1 VYVLELQI
9 VTTLQKL
16 INNIYFVLV
25 IRIILQSKRDTM
37 TQEKKRNNR
46 RRQQADNLLSA
57 STEMGHVPP
66 QAVDVEAAVLGAM
79 MVNPDSVDA
88 AIEIL
93 NEKCFYDLKHRSI
106 FEAMLELYSERSPI
120 DMLTVIDRLKQKG
133 NLAVVG
139 GPAMLAGLTTT
150 VGTGATV
157 EYYVRILQQK
167 AIQPN
172 LIEAAYGILKDAF
185 NETVTVD
192 ELIHNSSE
200 SVFSAISGNEKNPY
214 QHVGEV
220 VNRSMDRIQFVQST
234 TGITGVHSG
243 FTELDKYTMGW
254 QKGNLIIL
262 GARPSVGKTAFALNL
277 ARNAAVEFGHGV
289 AIFSLEMTDVELTDR
304 LIASE
309 SGISAD
315 KLKGKVK
322 MVPEEWVVLEQS
334 LKKLVKAP
342 LYIDQTPGITLTDFV
357 AKARRLV
364 REKGVEIIFVDYL
377 QLMHSGKPQAGGF
390 SKVQEVTEISN
401 TLKTTAKDL
410 GIPIVAL
417 AQLNRNLMAR
427 AGSNGKPVLSDLKD
441 SGSIEQDADMVIFIH
456 RPGML
461 GMSEDL
467 SEAEIIIAKNRSGQV
482 GSIPMRYNGD
492 LVRFEDAKPL
502 FYESKINDGMQYGKQ
517 PKSGNKAYDPYS
529 EPIPPP
535 YNPFDHSN
543 DFLQNDFSL

>member
-1 VYVLELQI
+1 
-9 VTTLQKL
+9 
-16 INNIYFVLV
+16 
-25 IRIILQSKRDTM
+25 M
-37 TQEKKRNNR
+37 TQTTKRTYR
-46 RRQQADNLLSA
+46 KRQQADDLLSA
-57 STEMGHVPP
+57 SSEMGNVPP

-93 NEKCFYDLKHRSI
+93 NEKCFYDIRHRYI
-106 FEAMLELYSERSPI
+106 FEAMSQLYTERSPI
-120 DMLTVIDRLKQKG
+120 DMLTVVERLRVKG
-133 NLAVVG
+133 NLDEVG
-139 GPAMLAGLTTT
+139 GPAKIATLTQA
-150 VGTGATV
+150 VGTGANV

-167 AIQPN
+167 SIQRN
-172 LIEAAYGILKDAF
+172 LIEASYGILKSAF
-185 NETVTVD
+185 DETVTVD
-192 ELIHNSSE
+192 DLVHQASE
-200 SVFSAISGNEKNPY
+200 SIYSAISGNEKNPY
-214 QHVGEV
+214 KHVGEV
-220 VNRSMDRIQFVQST
+220 VNLSMERIQAVQST
-234 TGITGVHSG
+234 TGVTGVHSG

-254 QKGNLIIL
+254 QKGNLIVL

-289 AIFSLEMTDVELTDR
+289 AIFSLEMTNVELTDR

-315 KLKGKVK
+315 KLKGKIK
-322 MVPEEWVVLEQS
+322 MVPDEWVILEQS
-334 LKKLVKAP
+334 LKRLVKAP
-342 LYIDQTPGITLTDFV
+342 LYIDETPGITLTDFV

-377 QLMHSGKPQAGGF
+377 QLMQSGKPQSGGF

-410 GIPIVAL
+410 KIPIIAL
-417 AQLNRNLMAR
+417 AQLNRNLMSR

-441 SGSIEQDADMVIFIH
+441 SGSIEQDADMVLFIH
-456 RPGML
+456 RPGMI

-492 LVRFEDAKPL
+492 LVRFEDARPL
-502 FYESKINDGMQYGKQ
+502 LYESAMNADI
-517 PKSGNKAYDPYS
+517 PV
-529 EPIPPP
+529 PPP
-535 YNPFDHSN
+535 TQDPAPASYNPLEEFA
-543 DFLQNDFSL
+543 QNDFEQNVE